1 MARLN
6 ITSSKE
12 VSKKAIHL
20 WECECGALIKINGSY
35 FIYPDYDFDN
45 DTPTNEIGL
54 LNLQDGAIYF
64 FDMNISVKIYDG
76 EITINEE
83 DFKEFQ

>member
-6 ITSSKE
+6 ITNSKK
-12 VSKKAIHL
+12 VSKKAIQL
-20 WECECGALIKINGSY
+20 CDCECGALIKLNGSY
-35 FIYPDYDFDN
+35 FIYPDYDFD
-45 DTPTNEIGL
+45 DIPTNEIGL
-54 LNLQDGAIYF
+54 LNLADGAIYF
-64 FDMNISVKIYDG
+64 FDMNMSVKVYCG